1 MNGRKACRKCS
12 DRNYPRSINSYR
24 KIFKACCVLFFF
36 NFSEVQEES
45 LEIIDKVK
53 PIDLAELRL
62 TMDKTKRYIKKIQ
75 DIQSQMQQCNELLLK
90 IQKNAAALKKEN
102 NF

>member
-1 MNGRKACRKCS
+1 M
-12 DRNYPRSINSYR
+12 
-24 KIFKACCVLFFF
+24 
-36 NFSEVQEES
+36 
-45 LEIIDKVK
+45 K